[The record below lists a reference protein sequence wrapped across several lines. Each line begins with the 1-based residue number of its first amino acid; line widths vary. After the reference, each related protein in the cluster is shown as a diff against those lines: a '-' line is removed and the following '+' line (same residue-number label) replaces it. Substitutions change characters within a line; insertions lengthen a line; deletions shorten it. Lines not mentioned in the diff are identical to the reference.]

1 LRLRSRIAVV
11 PQETQDTLITLLGT
25 APPDSA
31 VHGDSFLSDFQTV
44 PRRDENDQAFAAVKA
59 ILAAV
64 GGIIEL
70 DDVMFD
76 EAITTIRLRG

>member
-1 LRLRSRIAVV
+1 M
-11 PQETQDTLITLLGT
+11 
-25 APPDSA
+25 
-31 VHGDSFLSDFQTV
+31 HGDTISAELQTV

-64 GGIIEL
+64 GGSIEL
-70 DDVMFD
+70 DDVTFD